1 MTRFQKI
8 RSLVMGLGYII
19 VGLAMIAFTNEAY
32 IFVIFFLSMGLL
44 ISGIERLVYYFTMA
58 RYMVGGKAVLYRGVV
73 LLDFALFT
81 LSLNDVPKIYVLMY
95 LALIHAFS
103 GVVDILSALESKRYL
118 SKNWK
123 LKLFHGVLNVLV
135 AASCFV
141 FLKNP
146 NTAVLVY
153 GVGIVYSGILRL
165 ISAFRKTTIV
175 FIR

>member
-123 LKLFHGVLNVLV
+123 LKLSHGVLNVLV